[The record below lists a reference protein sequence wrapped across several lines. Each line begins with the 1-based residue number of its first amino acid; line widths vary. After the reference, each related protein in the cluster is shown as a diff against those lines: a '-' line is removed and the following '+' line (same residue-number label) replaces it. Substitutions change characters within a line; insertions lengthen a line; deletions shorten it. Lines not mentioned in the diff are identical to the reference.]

1 MISVKSPNTRRDR
14 VPTASLVSKGSFRY
28 QGWMTSSPGV
38 AKDTPQGSQNDPGC
52 CQNYRLFSTRL
63 QQSFVVEDTTT
74 QTIKHGEAVLVP
86 T

>member
-14 VPTASLVSKGSFRY
+14 VPTASLVSKGSFPY

-38 AKDTPQGSQNDPGC
+38 AKDTPQGSPNHPGC
-52 CQNYRLFSTRL
+52 CQNYRFFTRL
-63 QQSFVVEDTTT
+63 QQSSVVEDTTT